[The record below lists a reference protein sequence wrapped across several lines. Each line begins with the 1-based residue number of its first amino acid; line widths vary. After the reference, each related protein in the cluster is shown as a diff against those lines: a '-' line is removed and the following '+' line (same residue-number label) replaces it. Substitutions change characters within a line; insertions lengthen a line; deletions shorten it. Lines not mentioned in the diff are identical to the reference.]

1 MGFFSHPSDVETVQ
15 CSVFPA
21 IMPYFEIL
29 FFYILLNIK
38 SMSGLVK
45 VLSDMYIG
53 TVDTHHPT
61 ISCESGEKP
70 HRKHGQVGFAVMV

>member
-1 MGFFSHPSDVETVQ
+1 MYKLYNV
-15 CSVFPA
+15 
-21 IMPYFEIL
+21 L
-29 FFYILLNIK
+29 FFLQKCHILKYYFFGILLNIK

-61 ISCESGEKP
+61 VSCEPGEKP
-70 HRKHGQVGFAVMV
+70 HRKHGQDGFAVMV